1 MIKIAIIDD
10 IYMFCNE
17 LQNMLEQILKQLNEE
32 MEIYT
37 FRSGEE
43 FLDFYQKKDSNIEL
57 IFLDIEMPEMN
68 GISVS
73 SVLREIERDNAIQI
87 IYISA
92 KEKYAMR
99 LFQYRPFDFLLK
111 PVSQPILQECVER
124 YLQIFQTNKQFFRY
138 MHERQ
143 QKCIEISRI
152 VYFESHGRMINM
164 HTTDETCSF
173 YSKLD
178 DVSENVPERRFLR
191 IHHSILVNLTYIS
204 EFRFDS
210 VTLVDNST
218 LPISRGYQ
226 KNVRD
231 WIMQEQ
237 KSRIKRSI

>member
-73 SVLREIERDNAIQI
+73 SV
-87 IYISA
+87 
-92 KEKYAMR
+92 

-204 EFRFDS
+204 EFRFDE
-210 VTLVDNST
+210 VLLVDNST

-237 KSRIKRSI
+237 KSRIKRSV